1 MKRMTDRWTLPCSAE
16 TFWRVFMDAEYSRAL
31 YLDAFR
37 FNDYRVIMNDGTTRK
52 LYVAPRV
59 NLPGPLAKLAGDK
72 FAYEQHGSLDRAQGV
87 FSWKMV
93 HPGGKG
99 MVSSDG
105 TIRVLDAGEARRC
118 TRIDEVAVSGH
129 VFGLG
134 GLIESSAEKELRAS
148 WATEIAFLERWLKER
163 GLT

>member
-1 MKRMTDRWTLPCSAE
+1 MKRMTQTWSLPCSAE
-16 TFWRVFMDAEYSRAL
+16 TFWKIFFDAEYTRAL

-37 FNDYRVIMNDGTTRK
+37 FNDYRVVSNDGTSRK

-72 FAYEQHGSLDRAQGV
+72 FAYEQHGTLDRARGV

-105 TIRVLDAGEARRC
+105 TIRVVDAGDGRC
-118 TRIDEVAVSGH
+118 TRTDEVTVTGN

-134 GLIESSAEKELRAS
+134 GLIESSAEKELVAS
-148 WATEIAFLERWLKER
+148 WTTEIEFLKRWIANHP
-163 GLT
+163 